1 MWFQTATFYEVPV
14 YAFFDS
20 DGDGVGDLPGITA
33 KLDYLEW
40 LGIDCVWL
48 LPFYPSPM
56 VDGGYDVSD
65 LTGVRTEFGTL
76 DDVATLVAEIHAR
89 GMRAMADVIVNHTSD
104 QHPWFQAARQPGS
117 PTRDW
122 YVWSDTDEK
131 YADARVIFIDTQDS
145 NWAWDEVAGAY
156 YWHRFYAEQPDLNFD
171 NPEVRQAVKDVIRF
185 WLDIGFDG
193 LRMDAIPYLF
203 EREGTISENLP
214 ETHAFLKEV
223 RAMMDAEYTDRIM
236 LAEANQPPADVVAYL
251 GEGDEC
257 HMAYHFPIMPTLYM
271 ALKRETAVDI
281 VKALEATPDIPDNCQ
296 WGVFLRNHDELTL
309 EMVTEEDRRYMLEHY
324 APDPAMKKNVGI
336 RRRLMPLLDNDR
348 ARFQLLHGVLLTLP
362 GSPFLYYGDEL
373 GMGDNYRLNDR
384 DGVRTPMQWTAGPG
398 AGFSDAEPEDF
409 YLPVIDDPRYAPDQ
423 VNVVDQRAD
432 DRSLL
437 HWTRSMLASRRHH
450 PVFSTGRF
458 ELIDLG
464 NPAVLSYR
472 RWSSDD
478 DIMVVA
484 NFSTVETRVGLEEPV
499 ADAVSGEVFTDE
511 VGLSGHEFRWLR
523 PVGAEQRDGS
533 TDRAGQ

>member
-20 DGDGVGDLPGITA
+20 DGDGVGDLPGLTA
-33 KLDYLEW
+33 KLDYLQW
-40 LGIDCVWL
+40 LGVDCVWL

-56 VDGGYDVSD
+56 VDGGYDISD
-65 LTGVRTEFGTL
+65 LTGVREEFGTL
-76 DDVATLVAEIHAR
+76 EDVRTLVDEIHAR
-89 GMRAMADVIVNHTSD
+89 GMRTMADVIVNHTSD
-104 QHPWFQAARQPGS
+104 QHPWFQDARRPGS

-131 YADARVIFIDTQDS
+131 YTGARVIFIDTQDS

-171 NPEVRQAVKDVIRF
+171 NPDVRDAVKDVIRF

-193 LRMDAIPYLF
+193 LRLDAIPYLF

-214 ETHAFLKEV
+214 ETHAYLKEV
-223 RAMMDAEYTDRIM
+223 RDMVEREYEDRIM
-236 LAEANQPPADVVAYL
+236 LAEANQPPVDVVDYF

-257 HMAYHFPIMPTLYM
+257 HMAYHFPVMPTLYM
-271 ALKRETAVDI
+271 ALKRETAADI
-281 VKALEATPDIPDNCQ
+281 VKALEATPDIPANCQ

-309 EMVTEEDRRYMLEHY
+309 EMVTEEDRRYMLEQY

-336 RRRLMPLLDNDR
+336 RRRLMPLLGNDR
-348 ARFQLLHGVLLTLP
+348 RGFKLLHGVLLSLP
-362 GSPFLYYGDEL
+362 GSPFLYYGDEI

-398 AGFSDAEPEDF
+398 AGFSAADPADF
-409 YLPVIDDPRYAPDQ
+409 YLPLIDDPDYAPEQ
-423 VNVVDQRAD
+423 INVADQRD
-432 DRSLL
+432 DDNSLL
-437 HWTRSMLASRRHH
+437 QWVRSMLASRRHH
-450 PVFSTGRF
+450 PVFGTGRF

-472 RWSSDD
+472 RWNADD
-478 DIMVVA
+478 DVMVLA
-484 NFSTVETRVGLEEPV
+484 NFSTVESRVGLEDPV
-499 ADAVSGEVFTDE
+499 ADIVTGEVFSAE
-511 VGLSGHEFRWLR
+511 VVLSGHEFRWLR
-523 PVGAEQRDGS
+523 PPGVVPEEE
-533 TDRAGQ
+533 